1 METETRKERAKIIVN
16 KKDGCDYFLWTL
28 NGFLGIG
35 VFHYVFF
42 RRKPTLPHTT
52 IAIYLRTKTKSI
64 FAETILRPFVINY
77 RFVRIEKRVQILN
90 CITFRD
96 TIMNFDFLMAKCLLI
111 IYNNIEIQRYYN
123 WNIWHL
129 FTNLF
134 QL

>member
-35 VFHYVFF
+35 VFLYVFF

-52 IAIYLRTKTKSI
+52 IAIYLRTKTEFI

-77 RFVRIEKRVQILN
+77 RFGKNKKESKVKIVSHL
-90 CITFRD
+90 
-96 TIMNFDFLMAKCLLI
+96 
-111 IYNNIEIQRYYN
+111 EI
-123 WNIWHL
+123 
-129 FTNLF
+129 
-134 QL
+134 